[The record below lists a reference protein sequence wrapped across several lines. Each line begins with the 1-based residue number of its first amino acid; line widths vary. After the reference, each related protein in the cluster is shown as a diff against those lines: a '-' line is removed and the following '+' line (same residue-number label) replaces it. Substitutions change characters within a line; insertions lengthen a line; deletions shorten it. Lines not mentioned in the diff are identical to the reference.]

1 MKRRAYKQTFFT
13 VDQKRFYD
21 SYYLF
26 QLFDNLTIDSS
37 EYRLLI
43 YLVHILFFIF
53 VLLDCINV
61 ICFLLLNV
69 VLIVE

>member
-13 VDQKRFYD
+13 VDQKRFCD